1 MAKLNTIAVPD
12 SVACNYRKEASDFVP
27 GPRFLLRIGAEH
39 LRCSIRGMSIVV
51 VGSIGIDFVA
61 VAPRL
66 PKVGETVL
74 ATQPLYIGPGGKG
87 FNQAVG
93 VARLGGDVRFA
104 TKTGKGNLGSQARSF
119 LEGEGLL
126 GPLTRQSETDNQ
138 VALIF
143 VDDSGHNMI
152 SVTPGASADVL
163 PSDVADLGLAEGD
176 ILLAQLEIPVATV
189 TAAARHAKA
198 AGATVVLNP
207 APATPLPDELL
218 SLVDIATPNETELS
232 ILTGM
237 PTDTTNQVV
246 AAGERLV
253 AMGVGEVVATVGS
266 KGAVHI
272 EGSGSTKYES
282 LLVDAIDTTG
292 AGDAFNA
299 GLVVGMSRGL
309 SLAAAIELGGQSG
322 AYCVTRLGVLDGL
335 ATAEELAA
343 FAASQ

>member
-1 MAKLNTIAVPD
+1 
-12 SVACNYRKEASDFVP
+12 VAPAP
-27 GPRFLLRIGAEH
+27 T
-39 LRCSIRGMSIVV
+39 CSIPAMSIVV

-74 ATQPLYIGPGGKG
+74 ASQPLHIGPGGKG

-93 VARLGGDVRFA
+93 VARLGGDVSFA
-104 TKTGKGNLGSQARSF
+104 TKTGKGDLGTQARSF
-119 LEGEGLL
+119 LELEGLL
-126 GPLTRQSETDNQ
+126 GPLVRESDADNQ

-143 VDDSGHNMI
+143 VDDSGRNMI

-163 PSDVADLGLAEGD
+163 PADVADLQLGPND

-189 TAAARHAKA
+189 TAAAQRAKA

-207 APATPLPDELL
+207 APAAALPDELL
-218 SLVDIATPNETELS
+218 QLVDIATPNETELT

-246 AAGERLV
+246 AAGERLLEL
-253 AMGVGEVVATVGS
+253 GVGEVVATIGS
-266 KGAVHI
+266 KGAVHVDR
-272 EGSGSTKYES
+272 SGSTKYDS
-282 LLVDAIDTTG
+282 ILVDAIDTTG

-299 GLVVGMSRGL
+299 GLVVGISEGRALSEAIQLGSR
-309 SLAAAIELGGQSG
+309 AG

-335 ATAEELAA
+335 ATAEQLAA
-343 FAASQ
+343 FASIH